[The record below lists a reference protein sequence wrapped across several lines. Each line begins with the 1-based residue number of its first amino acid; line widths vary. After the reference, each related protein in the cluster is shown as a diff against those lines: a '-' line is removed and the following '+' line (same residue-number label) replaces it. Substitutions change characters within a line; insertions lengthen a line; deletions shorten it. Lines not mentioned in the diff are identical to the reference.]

1 VAKVSTDKGGE
12 FSKLNENAGIAHAT
26 KAVSDPNGIAVLDRA
41 MQTLKKDISSDLVD
55 GEHKYWD
62 DALEPVTDAYNNRPH
77 STTIVPPSE
86 VENNGHAQFKLLQKN
101 ASNFAVNRSQT
112 LARTAQVKE
121 AGAFRAY
128 EPNSR
133 SFNPQWGKAFNVKSV
148 KGDQVT
154 NTSGKSFPL
163 KQVQAVPRGSTEA
176 IGKLTDNTLSRKARF
191 QERANDVVD
200 MLAGR
205 GSQMSLVEFERAIR
219 ANAAEGLIKVLRKAN
234 MTIRGFIRLY
244 PELFTMRSGVVKLKT
259 QPAEPAAEP
268 AAEAE
273 PEPAAEPVRRRR
285 LTLVGGGDPAAEA
298 RVEEALRRQRASARL
313 QGMNYVYGT
322 GPRI

>member
-1 VAKVSTDKGGE
+1 
-12 FSKLNENAGIAHAT
+12 
-26 KAVSDPNGIAVLDRA
+26 
-41 MQTLKKDISSDLVD
+41 MQTVKKDISADLID
-55 GEHKYWD
+55 GDYQHWD
-62 DALEPVTDAYNNRPH
+62 DALPPVVDAYNDRPH
-77 STTIVPPSE
+77 GTTTVPPSQ
-86 VENNGHAQFKLLQKN
+86 VENNGHAQFRLLQKN

-133 SFNPQWGKAFNVKSV
+133 SFNPQWGKAFNLKSV

-163 KQVQAVPRGSTEA
+163 KQIQAVPRGSTEA
-176 IGKLTDNTLSRKARF
+176 VGKLTDNTLSRKARF

-205 GSQMSLVEFERAIR
+205 GSAMPLADFDKAVRAGD
-219 ANAAEGLIKVLRKAN
+219 AEGLIKVLRKN
-234 MTIRGFIRLY
+234 NITIRGFLRLY
-244 PELFTMRSGVVKLKT
+244 PELFTVRSGIVKLKT
-259 QPAEPAAEP
+259 QPAQPEPEP
-268 AAEAE
+268 TEPELAE
-273 PEPAAEPVRRRR
+273 PEPAVRRKR
-285 LTLVGGGDPAAEA
+285 LTLVGTGDPETEA

-313 QGMNYVYGT
+313 QGISEVYGS
-322 GPRI
+322 GPRG